1 MKRIHVDVR
10 VEHDTPYDARHRML
24 NALEVMGFKGGWK
37 GDVLETS
44 AKESFST
51 FVIDSHCLMFSDSLS
66 MPANRFW
73 ANIKS
78 LYHKAL
84 NSTKYPVRAIIGAP
98 PG

>member
-51 FVIDSHCLMFSDSLS
+51 NVN
-66 MPANRFW
+66 A
-73 ANIKS
+73 IKRDAVKVQLDADWPRVEGLDIWTEDVVEVWGEFAS
-78 LYHKAL
+78 AYDLAH
-84 NSTKYPVRAIIGAP
+84 R
-98 PG
+98 